1 MFENKGSVLLILS
14 QDALDRARVLAG
26 RATATLKLPVS
37 LQIVLRA
44 LIGEGL
50 KRDDH
55 PTLLANIEGQA
66 KAVRHQRSLA
76 RRARGLVVTI
86 SAAVVGVM
94 TAGCAQGPA
103 ASAAVVEATTDT
115 VTPAS
120 VTVKA
125 GIVTDAVADWES
137 RGDRWLSPSE

>member
-1 MFENKGSVLLILS
+1 MFENRGSVLLILS

-26 RATATLKLPVS
+26 RATAALKLPVS

-55 PTLLANIEGQA
+55 PALLANIESQA

-76 RRARGLVVTI
+76 RRAGGR
-86 SAAVVGVM
+86 
-94 TAGCAQGPA
+94 
-103 ASAAVVEATTDT
+103 
-115 VTPAS
+115 
-120 VTVKA
+120 
-125 GIVTDAVADWES
+125 
-137 RGDRWLSPSE
+137 